1 MIGAIARVCTI
12 YYLCSMV
19 LKVATP
25 ARVVCYLCKESVLS
39 LQGES
44 AIAAGRVMQ
53 GAYKKQL
60 SISERCLSNHR

>member
-25 ARVVCYLCKESVLS
+25 CKGSMLS
-39 LQGES
+39 LQREC
-44 AIAAGRVMQ
+44 AIAAGVLCYPCRESDA
-53 GAYKKQL
+53 GSL
-60 SISERCLSNHR
+60 